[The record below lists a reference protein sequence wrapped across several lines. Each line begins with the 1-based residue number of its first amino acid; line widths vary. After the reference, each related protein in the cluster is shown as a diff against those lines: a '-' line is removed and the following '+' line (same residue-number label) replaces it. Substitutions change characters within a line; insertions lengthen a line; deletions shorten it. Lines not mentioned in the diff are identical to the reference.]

1 MAKYNLTEKKSKAPL
16 YRSLLNADM
25 IEEKKEKIMAKFVVE
40 KKYRDPEYSAK
51 EMAEE
56 LGTNTRY
63 ISAVINMRYQDNYSQ
78 MVNEFRIREAMYLL
92 KNFQSRKMTMEDIAL
107 NVGFS
112 NRQSFYSA
120 FYKRTGMTPREFR
133 QQNETELLG
142 KLDERRKKVKE
153 RRIRKKQETS
163 AYPKDLRSWA
173 PCWSQVSQFCIH
185 AIMIRRPS
193 GARVV
198 WGA

>member
-1 MAKYNLTEKKSKAPL
+1 MTKYNLTEKKSKAPL

-25 IEEKKEKIMAKFVVE
+25 IEELFEKIMAKFVVE
-40 KKYRDPEYSAK
+40 KKYRDPDYSAR

-92 KNFQSRKMTMEDIAL
+92 KNLHSRKMTMEDIAL

-120 FYKRTGMTPREFR
+120 FYKRTGMTPKEYRT
-133 QQNETELLG
+133 QNETELQD

-153 RRIRKKQETS
+153 RRIRKKLES
-163 AYPKDLRSWA
+163 
-173 PCWSQVSQFCIH
+173 
-185 AIMIRRPS
+185 S
-193 GARVV
+193 GTNADSTHP
-198 WGA
+198 AE